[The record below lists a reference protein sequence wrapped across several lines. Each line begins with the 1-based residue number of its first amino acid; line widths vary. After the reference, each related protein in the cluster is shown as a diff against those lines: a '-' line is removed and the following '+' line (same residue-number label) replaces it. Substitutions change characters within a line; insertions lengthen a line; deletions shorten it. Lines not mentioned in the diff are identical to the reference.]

1 MSLKI
6 KIKKHNN
13 IPVVQI
19 IGEAVGQDVVK
30 ISKKLEPYLT
40 TSDPTIAID
49 LGGTTVV
56 DSYGL
61 GVFIFS
67 WKQFTGQNRQ
77 LIFVNPQGFV
87 RDLFEG
93 TNLDKVLKISESMD
107 TL

>member
-6 KIKKHNN
+6 KIKKHND

-19 IGEAVGQDVVK
+19 IGQAVGQDVAK

-40 TSDPTIAID
+40 SSELKIAID
-49 LGGTTVV
+49 LTETTAI

-61 GVFIFS
+61 GVFVFS
-67 WKQFTGQNRQ
+67 WKQFSLQNRQ

-87 RDLFEG
+87 RDLFED
-93 TNLDKVLKISESMD
+93 TNLDKVLITSESIES
-107 TL
+107 L